1 MTRVKDL
8 TGMRF
13 GRLVVVELIG
23 KAANG
28 KYQWKCKCDCGNYT
42 IVKGNSLTTDHTKS
56 CGCGIPLK
64 HDEYSTL
71 PYVDWNGVEILL
83 KMRGIL

>member
-1 MTRVKDL
+1 MVSMKIL
-8 TGMRF
+8 PNI
-13 GRLVVVELIG
+13 IG
-23 KAANG
+23 LPLKRYSA
-28 KYQWKCKCDCGNYT
+28 
-42 IVKGNSLTTDHTKS
+42 L
-56 CGCGIPLK
+56 GIPLK

>member
-1 MTRVKDL
+1 MIPYKMKHKA
-8 TGMRF
+8 TGLYYKP
-13 GRLVVVELIG
+13 GRPNLSKIG
-23 KAANG
+23 KAYGTSSKKIFAHI
-28 KYQWKCKCDCGNYT
+28 YIDD
-42 IVKGNSLTTDHTKS
+42 SAL
-56 CGCGIPLK
+56 GILLK